1 MVLYK
6 ILILYENVYCLEKC
20 MEMFIV
26 LKSVWKSVLYEECNL
41 LFLYV

>member
-26 LKSVWKSVLYEECNL
+26 LKSARKSALYEECNL